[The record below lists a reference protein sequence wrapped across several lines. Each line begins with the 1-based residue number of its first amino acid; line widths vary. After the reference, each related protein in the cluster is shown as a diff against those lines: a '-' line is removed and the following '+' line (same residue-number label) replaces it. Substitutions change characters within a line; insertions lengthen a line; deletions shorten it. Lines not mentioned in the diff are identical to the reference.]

1 MAADRCVG
9 GTGGVE
15 PGGWHTEI
23 LVKMKIREEA
33 DGRVQEK
40 SFAMRLVPA
49 WGAGVARDA

>member
-1 MAADRCVG
+1 
-9 GTGGVE
+9 
-15 PGGWHTEI
+15 
-23 LVKMKIREEA
+23 MKIREEA